1 MNRIKSF
8 FLRLRLR
15 YEKPYS
21 VVRKTLNYVEAKQ
34 IGFLFFTTNRN
45 MSSSINRFMKI
56 FIEENKNV
64 DALTYLSTNTE
75 NPYGFKYDI
84 CTEEQISWFGELK
97 SAKIKEFI
105 KKDFDYL
112 YCIAVEK
119 SEVIDY
125 ILKNSQAKCR
135 IGCFDGTNAN
145 NFELMMVLQAGE
157 NVDILIEQMIQ
168 YTKKS
173 LIAN

>member
-15 YEKPYS
+15 YEKPYG

-64 DALTYLSTNTE
+64 DALT
-75 NPYGFKYDI
+75 
-84 CTEEQISWFGELK
+84 
-97 SAKIKEFI
+97 
-105 KKDFDYL
+105 
-112 YCIAVEK
+112 
-119 SEVIDY
+119 
-125 ILKNSQAKCR
+125 
-135 IGCFDGTNAN
+135 
-145 NFELMMVLQAGE
+145 
-157 NVDILIEQMIQ
+157 
-168 YTKKS
+168 
-173 LIAN
+173 